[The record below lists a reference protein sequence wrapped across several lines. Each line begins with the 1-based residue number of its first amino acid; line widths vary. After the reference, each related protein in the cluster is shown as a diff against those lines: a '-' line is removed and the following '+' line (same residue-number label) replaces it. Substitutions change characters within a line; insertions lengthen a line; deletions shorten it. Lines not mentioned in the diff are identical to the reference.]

1 MKEHLVF
8 SEGISSTKEAS
19 NGVKAGLLE
28 AVVKEMQIGVLV
40 MDAGKKLLY
49 ANPFFEKTFSVEGKP
64 EGKNLSGVIK
74 DKAVIEVIEKMLSSK
89 GKQPQEI
96 TIQGK
101 GSQILEARLV
111 PFLISESIPPH
122 PMGTDLKSVPNKGGR
137 GDLQKVLIGFFH
149 DVTEEKRV
157 EAIKRDFVANVS
169 HELRTPLSS
178 IKGYAETLLDGA
190 MSDKAT
196 LKNFLTIIDRHAN
209 RMTALIEDL
218 LTLSMLESHQ
228 MPMSFESLD
237 IKGLI
242 NSIIQGFEKQA
253 KDKDIEIVMDIGKEI
268 PKIPADKD
276 RLEQVIVNL
285 VDNAIKYTNKGTVTV
300 SSREVDNMI
309 QIDVEDTG
317 IGIPEKDIP
326 RIFERFYRVDKG
338 RSRELGGT
346 GLGLAIVKHII
357 QGHNGKIWVKSELGK
372 GSSFSFSLPLGKAS
386 NRTNKLSN

>member
-1 MKEHLVF
+1 MKDSF
-8 SEGISSTKEAS
+8 
-19 NGVKAGLLE
+19 LE
-28 AVVKEMQIGVLV
+28 AVIREMQVGVVVL
-40 MDAGKKLLY
+40 DIKKRILY
-49 ANPFFEKTFSVEGKP
+49 SNPFFEKTFSINETLEGRKFNEIINDP
-64 EGKNLSGVIK
+64 PLLETIDGIISAG
-74 DKAVIEVIEKMLSSK
+74 E
-89 GKQPQEI
+89 KQPQEI

-101 GSQILEARLV
+101 GNQILEARLV
-111 PFLISESIPPH
+111 PFSDMI
-122 PMGTDLKSVPNKGGR
+122 
-137 GDLQKVLIGFFH
+137 IGFFQ

-169 HELRTPLSS
+169 NELRTPLAS

-190 MSDKAT
+190 LDDKAT

-228 MPMSFESLD
+228 MPLSLKPLD

-242 NSIIQGFEKQA
+242 SSIVQGFEKQA
-253 KDKDIEIVMDIGKEI
+253 KDKGIELIINVNGKI
-268 PKIPADKD
+268 QKVTGDKD

-285 VDNAIKYTNKGTVTV
+285 VDNAIKYTIKGTVKV
-300 SSREVDNMI
+300 SAAETADNMLRV
-309 QIDVEDTG
+309 DVEDTG

-346 GLGLAIVKHII
+346 GLGMAIVKHII
-357 QGHNGKIWVKSELGK
+357 QGHNGKIWIKSTLGK
-372 GSSFSFSLPLGKAS
+372 GSIFSFVIPLAP
-386 NRTNKLSN
+386 

>member
-1 MKEHLVF
+1 MNPVGSFHNEVF

-64 EGKNLSGVIK
+64 EGENLSDVIK

-89 GKQPQEI
+89 GKQPQEV

-122 PMGTDLKSVPNKGGR
+122 PPLAKGGR

-190 MSDKAT
+190 LDDKKT

-242 NSIIQGFEKQA
+242 NSVIQGFEKQA

-268 PKIPADKD
+268 PKIMADKD

-285 VDNAIKYTNKGTVTV
+285 VDNAIKYTNNGTVMIYA
-300 SSREVDNMI
+300 RKNGNMF

-346 GLGLAIVKHII
+346 GLCLAIVKHII

-372 GSSFSFSLPLGKAS
+372 GSTFSFSLPLEKAS
-386 NRTNKLSN
+386 NKANKLSN

>member
-1 MKEHLVF
+1 MK
-8 SEGISSTKEAS
+8 T
-19 NGVKAGLLE
+19 GLLE
-28 AVVKEMQIGVLV
+28 AVVNELQIGVLV
-40 MDAGKKLLY
+40 ISDKKKLLY

-64 EGKNLSGVIK
+64 NGKNLSDVIK

-96 TIQGK
+96 TIQGR

-111 PFLISESIPPH
+111 PFLISDFGFRIS
-122 PMGTDLKSVPNKGGR
+122 DLKIAHHTSPISHP
-137 GDLQKVLIGFFH
+137 QKVLIGFFH

-169 HELRTPLSS
+169 HELRTPLAS

-190 MSDKAT
+190 LDDKAT

-228 MPMSFESLD
+228 MPLSLKPLD

-242 NSIIQGFEKQA
+242 SSIVQGFEKQA
-253 KDKDIEIVMDIGKEI
+253 KDKGIELIINVNGKI
-268 PKIPADKD
+268 PKVTGDKD

-285 VDNAIKYTNKGTVTV
+285 VDNAIKYTIKGTVKV
-300 SSREVDNMI
+300 SAAETADNMLRV
-309 QIDVEDTG
+309 DVEDTG

-357 QGHNGKIWVKSELGK
+357 QGHNGKIWIKSTLGK
-372 GSSFSFSLPLGKAS
+372 GSIFSFVIPLAS
-386 NRTNKLSN
+386 

>member
-1 MKEHLVF
+1 MKEYLVF
-8 SEGISSTKEAS
+8 SRRISSTKEAS
-19 NGVKAGLLE
+19 NGVKGKLLE
-28 AVVKEMQIGVLV
+28 AVVREMQIGVLII
-40 MDAGKKLLY
+40 DAQKKLLY
-49 ANPFFEKTFSVEGKP
+49 ANPFFEKTFYTAEDL
-64 EGKNLSGVIK
+64 EGKNFSDVVK
-74 DKAVIEVIEKMLSSK
+74 DKAVTEVIEKMLKSK
-89 GKQPQEI
+89 EEEPQEI
-96 TIQGK
+96 AVEG
-101 GSQILEARLV
+101 
-111 PFLISESIPPH
+111 
-122 PMGTDLKSVPNKGGR
+122 KGGR
-137 GDLQKVLIGFFH
+137 FFEVRFVPFYLEQGNHVAVNLTPTLSARSKVLIGFFH

-169 HELRTPLSS
+169 HELRTPLAS

-190 MSDKAT
+190 LDDKAT

-228 MPMSFESLD
+228 MPLSLKPLD

-242 NSIIQGFEKQA
+242 SSIVQGFEKQA
-253 KDKDIEIVMDIGKEI
+253 KDKGIELIINVNGKI
-268 PKIPADKD
+268 PKVTGDKD

-285 VDNAIKYTNKGTVTV
+285 VDNAIKYTIKGTVKV
-300 SSREVDNMI
+300 SAAETADNMLRV
-309 QIDVEDTG
+309 DVEDTG

-357 QGHNGKIWVKSELGK
+357 QGHNGKIWIKSTLGK
-372 GSSFSFSLPLGKAS
+372 GSIFSFVIPLAS
-386 NRTNKLSN
+386 